1 MQKSVDGNVSD
12 NVNNN
17 NNNNNNTNIMDNTD
31 MKCIICFERTKNVVI
46 LPCKHLIGCSQ
57 CIPLLNGICPIDRQN
72 FTEVMTIFNS

>member
-1 MQKSVDGNVSD
+1 
-12 NVNNN
+12 
-17 NNNNNNTNIMDNTD
+17 